1 MSDKVI
7 ILGSGAAPGIP
18 IIAYGWGDCNPHNP
32 KNRRGRAGVYVEYHN
47 TKILIDTSADIRNQL
62 LENDI
67 QTIDGVLYTHAHADH
82 IMGIDDLRAL
92 NYNTGDFF
100 EGCDKTRNNVLNIY
114 ATQDHA
120 DELHRRFGY
129 VFTDMPP
136 KETTQRPHLVSNIIE
151 FFQSFY
157 IGNIKVTPLSFTG
170 HPVPTTGYALNDGM
184 LVLVPD
190 YKVIPP
196 QTLEYLQKIDVNVL
210 IMPLTNIE
218 PTMYHAGIKDDLDYI
233 GKIRPDK
240 VYFTHLGPRC
250 DYDEIMRLTP
260 ENMAP
265 AYDGLEIKL

>member
-1 MSDKVI
+1 MNRI
-7 ILGSGAAPGIP
+7 IVLGSGAAPGIP
-18 IIAYGWGDCNPHNP
+18 IVAYGWGDCNPQNP
-32 KNRRGRAGVYVEYHN
+32 KNRRGRTGVYVEFN
-47 TKILIDTSADIRNQL
+47 DTKILIDTSADIRNQL

-67 QTIDGVLYTHAHADH
+67 QKIDGVLYTHAHADH
-82 IMGIDDLRAL
+82 IMGIDDLRAF
-92 NYNTGDFF
+92 NYNTGDLFKD
-100 EGCDKTRNNVLNIY
+100 EACTQSTLLNVY
-114 ATQDHA
+114 ATRDHI
-120 DELHRRFGY
+120 DELHRRFSY
-129 VFTDMPP
+129 VFADVPP
-136 KETTQRPHLVSNIIE
+136 EETTQRPHLVPNIIE

-190 YKVIPP
+190 YKVIPQ

-218 PTMYHAGIKDDLDYI
+218 PTMYHAGIEDDLDYI

-240 VYFTHLGPRC
+240 VYFTHLGPKC